1 MYRTVHWVVS
11 RDNQC
16 QICKQGDSL
25 RAAFAGEIGIISKS
39 EMRYEDC
46 EIAEKE
52 RPLGPARCDPSD
64 AISVTSHLISPRHG

>member
-16 QICKQGDSL
+16 QMCKQGDSL
-25 RAAFAGEIGIISKS
+25 LKAVLAGEIGIISK
-39 EMRYEDC
+39 MRREDC
-46 EIAEKE
+46 EIAEEEE